1 MFSTSMKSFLMNF
14 GTSTKSIILQEENI
28 KKKMGNKEHDELLKQ
43 NKIRIEVKLD
53 RDYNSRKKWNED
65 KWLVR
70 QMTIETSIQKRYD
83 FK

>member
-1 MFSTSMKSFLMNF
+1 LECPQNPSSYR
-14 GTSTKSIILQEENI
+14 
-28 KKKMGNKEHDELLKQ
+28 KKTLKKQLGNKEHDELLKQ

-70 QMTIETSIQKRYD
+70 
-83 FK
+83 